1 MKDLEEVKEK
11 LKIRLTEKRYNHSLG
26 AMKAAKKLAK
36 LYGEDEKEAEFAG
49 LIHDIAKEFSKE
61 EIEKALQKYNIIP
74 DEIEE
79 TQIGLLHAKL
89 GAEVAKAEFIASE
102 KVQNAIKYHTT
113 GNIEMDTFAKII
125 YLADKIEET
134 RTYEEVENLRKLTKD
149 NLDVAILYTLDFTIQ
164 KSIRKKSLIHPDT
177 INLRN
182 KLLQTLDNPEKIY

>member
-1 MKDLEEVKEK
+1 MKDIEEVKEM
-11 LKIRLTEKRYNHSLG
+11 LKTRLTEKRYNHSLG
-26 AMKAAKKLAK
+26 AMKAAREIAK
-36 LYGEDEKEAEFAG
+36 MYGEDEEEAEFAG

-61 EIEKALQKYNIIP
+61 EIENALEKYKIVP
-74 DEIEE
+74 DEIEAR
-79 TQIGLLHAKL
+79 QMGLLHAKL
-89 GAEVAKAEFIASE
+89 GAEVAKAEFGASE

-134 RTYEEVENLRKLTKD
+134 RTYEEVEELRTLAKGD
-149 NLDVAILYTLDFTIQ
+149 LDRAILFTLDFTIQ

-182 KLLQTLDNPEKIY
+182 KLLQTLDNQ